1 MKGWGLPFAGDPQNH
16 SAQLST
22 AQIDVLRTVSGLTSA
37 DEWGRFDPS
46 SEAGRLCAKTRARLD
61 RGPAGPAR
69 PVALPTAALGTI
81 AIGKGTS
88 TQESFGRVLSNLA
101 RTEAGAR
108 IVTLAPDVSV
118 STNLG
123 GWINKVGVFAPD
135 ALPDRSAGTSALKWE
150 QSPSGRHIEL
160 GISEMNLF
168 SLLGQLGLAWD
179 LSDEVLLPV
188 GTVYDPFVC
197 RGLDAFIYAL
207 YNGARFVV
215 AGTPSGVTL
224 APEGGAHQSSVTAS
238 LGLELPGVTLAEPA
252 YAVALDWLLCDGL
265 ARVADLARPAE
276 SLYLRLS
283 TRPIDQAP
291 FSEAAARLGEDP
303 LRAAVIAGGYRL
315 LDPDPDG
322 RPRVLLA
329 ASGPVLPEVL
339 QAAAA
344 LGEEGIAAVVVDVT
358 SLDRLYAGWA
368 ENRRARIGDVHATPR
383 LPHVW
388 RLLEPGTPIVT
399 VHDAASHAMAWL
411 GSVHGTPVVP
421 LGVDRFG
428 QSGTIQDLYRVFH
441 LEADAIVSAA
451 LLGLGA

>member
-1 MKGWGLPFAGDPQNH
+1 M
-16 SAQLST
+16 
-22 AQIDVLRTVSGLTSA
+22 
-37 DEWGRFDPS
+37 
-46 SEAGRLCAKTRARLD
+46 
-61 RGPAGPAR
+61 
-69 PVALPTAALGTI
+69 
-81 AIGKGTS
+81 
-88 TQESFGRVLSNLA
+88 
-101 RTEAGAR
+101 
-108 IVTLAPDVSV
+108 SV

-123 GWINKVGVFAPD
+123 GWINKVGVFAPEE
-135 ALPDRSAGTSALKWE
+135 LPDHSAGTSVLKWE

-179 LSDEVLLPV
+179 LSGEVLLPV

-265 ARVADLARPAE
+265 ARVADLDRPAE
-276 SLYLRLS
+276 ALYLRLS

-291 FSEAAARLGEDP
+291 FEEARARVGEEP

-315 LDPDPDG
+315 RDPEPDG
-322 RPRVLLA
+322 RPRVVLA
-329 ASGPVLPEVL
+329 ASGPPLPEVL
-339 QAAAA
+339 QAADA
-344 LGEEGIAAVVVDVT
+344 LGEEGIAAVVIDVT
-358 SLDRLYAGWA
+358 SLDRLYAGWT
-368 ENRRARIGDVHATPR
+368 ENRRARIGDVTATPR

-428 QSGTIQDLYRVFH
+428 QSGTIQDLYRIFH
-441 LEADAIVSAA
+441 LEPDAIVNAA
-451 LLGLGA
+451 LLALGA